1 MFECV
6 AFSSF
11 PDKTS
16 TVQAHGEFTYR
27 EISSDVVTW
36 AIKQNSLCV
45 VEPVVFLLAGL
56 VVSVGRRVIN
66 SPSTQEISPG
76 DCDDDEAVDG
86 NVDCCVADGCHI
98 VDLGR
103 K

>member
-27 EISSDVVTW
+27 EINSDVVTW
-36 AIKQNSLCV
+36 VIKPNSLCV
-45 VEPVVFLLAGL
+45 VEVVVFSLAEL
-56 VVSVGRRVIN
+56 VVSVGRRVI
-66 SPSTQEISPG
+66 SSSSTQVTSLG
-76 DCDDDEAVDG
+76 DCDDDEAADG
-86 NVDCCVADGCHI
+86 NVDCCVADGCQI
-98 VDLGR
+98 VDLDR